1 MAHAAGK
8 ENDPDHAL
16 TKCRLERKRKV
27 ADKMR
32 SLRASKGINAEPPA
46 KQKSPPGRP
55 GRHEEPTDRQVSSFT
70 TEAIEVGHHCHM

>member
-16 TKCRLERKRKV
+16 AKCHLERKRRV

-32 SLRASKGINAEPPA
+32 SLLCASKGKLINAEPPA
-46 KQKSPPGRP
+46 KQKCPPGRD
-55 GRHEEPTDRQVSSFT
+55 EEPT
-70 TEAIEVGHHCHM
+70 